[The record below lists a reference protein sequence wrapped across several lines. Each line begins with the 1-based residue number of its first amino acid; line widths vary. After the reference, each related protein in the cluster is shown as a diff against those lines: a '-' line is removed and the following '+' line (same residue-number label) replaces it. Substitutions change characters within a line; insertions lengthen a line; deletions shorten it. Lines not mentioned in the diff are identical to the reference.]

1 MIYSIFDKVSKQW
14 SAPFIMT
21 NDETAIRSWKHDCQ
35 KVPAEYLGDYDLY
48 SIGYWNPTGL
58 SDSKESEKVLLILF
72 HLLERISFL
81 NLFCLDLLSLRKN
94 RKFLILRLVNNG

>member
-48 SIGYWNPTGL
+48 AIGYWNPTGL
-58 SDSKESEKVLLILF
+58 YDSKESEKVLFNPISSTGKNFIPKLILSGSS
-72 HLLERISFL
+72 LVEEEQKS
-81 NLFCLDLLSLRKN
+81 LDFEAGK
-94 RKFLILRLVNNG
+94 

>member
-1 MIYSIFDKVSKQW
+1 MIYSIFDKVSKTW

-48 SIGYWNPTGL
+48 SIGYWNQNGIF
-58 SDSKESEKVLLILF
+58 DSKESEKALYNPISSSGKYFTPKLILSGSS
-72 HLLERISFL
+72 LVEEEQKT
-81 NLFCLDLLSLRKN
+81 LDFEAGK
-94 RKFLILRLVNNG
+94 